1 MKPRVSK
8 PADIQSRGRASLSEW
23 NVDTC
28 NFEHLTIFSFFVD
41 KFSSYDSANMGRKDN
56 KVPTEK
62 QEASHK
68 LNFLHQVCQ
77 LVYKLC
83 GP

>member
-1 MKPRVSK
+1 MWTLVILN
-8 PADIQSRGRASLSEW
+8 IQQLSL
-23 NVDTC
+23 
-28 NFEHLTIFSFFVD
+28 FFVD
-41 KFSSYDSANMGRKDN
+41 KFSSYDSTNMGRKDN

-68 LNFLHQVCQ
+68 LNFLHQVGQ

>member
-1 MKPRVSK
+1 
-8 PADIQSRGRASLSEW
+8 
-23 NVDTC
+23 
-28 NFEHLTIFSFFVD
+28 
-41 KFSSYDSANMGRKDN
+41 MGRKDN

-68 LNFLHQVCQ
+68 LNFLHQVGQ

-83 GP
+83 GPWPIKDVDLFLNFNDIHIVVISYFSFVGIPCSSNY

>member
-8 PADIQSRGRASLSEW
+8 PADIQSRASLSGW
-23 NVDTC
+23 LDTSDLG
-28 NFEHLTIFSFFVD
+28 NLAVFSLLLSFVD
-41 KFSSYDSANMGRKDN
+41 QFSSCDSANMGRKDN

-68 LNFLHQVCQ
+68 LNFLHQVGQ

>member
-1 MKPRVSK
+1 MWTLVILN
-8 PADIQSRGRASLSEW
+8 IQQLSL
-23 NVDTC
+23 
-28 NFEHLTIFSFFVD
+28 FFVD

-68 LNFLHQVCQ
+68 LNFLHQVGQ

-83 GP
+83 DP